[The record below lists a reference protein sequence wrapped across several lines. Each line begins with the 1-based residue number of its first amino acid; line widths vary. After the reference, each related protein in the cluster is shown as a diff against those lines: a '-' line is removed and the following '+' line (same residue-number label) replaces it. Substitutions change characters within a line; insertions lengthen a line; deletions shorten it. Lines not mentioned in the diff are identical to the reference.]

1 MADFKTH
8 IATSTVI
15 GIAYGA
21 AGHHF
26 GMHLSTAM
34 LAGGLCS
41 VAGMLPDLDSDSG
54 VPLRESIAFGAAI
67 VPMMLIDRLQ
77 HLGLSNE
84 AIVLAGGLIY
94 LIVRFGV
101 ADIFKRY
108 TVHRGMWHSI
118 PAAAIC
124 GLLTFLI
131 ASGPDLEVRLYKSA
145 AVVLG
150 FMVHLA
156 LDELWSFEM
165 KRGRLRIK
173 KSFGTAIKFWSSRS
187 LWANV
192 STYGKLIILL
202 ALVVGDD
209 MLMAH
214 FGYEEPY
221 IPMAARQFF
230 DDTVQDAK
238 IFR

>member
-8 IATSTVI
+8 IGTSTVV
-15 GIAYGA
+15 GIAYGV
-21 AGHHF
+21 AGEHF
-26 GMHLSTAM
+26 GMPLATSM
-34 LAGGLCS
+34 LAAGLCS

-77 HLGLSNE
+77 HMGLSNE

-94 LIVRFGV
+94 LLVRFGV

-131 ASGPDLEVRLYKSA
+131 ASGPDLEIRLFKSA

-150 FMVHLA
+150 FMVHLL
-156 LDELWSFEM
+156 LDELWSFER
-165 KRGRLRIK
+165 KGVGVRVK
-173 KSFGTAIKFWSSRS
+173 KSFGTAMKFWSTRS

-192 STYGKLIILL
+192 STYGKLAILL

-209 MLMAH
+209 MLMDH
-214 FGYEEPY
+214 FGYQEPY
-221 IPMAARQFF
+221 IPMATKQFF
-230 DDTVQDAK
+230 DEAVHDVK

>member
-8 IATSTVI
+8 ISTSTVVGI
-15 GIAYGA
+15 GYGA
-21 AGHHF
+21 LGHAC
-26 GMHLSTAM
+26 GMTLATSM

-41 VAGMLPDLDSDSG
+41 VAGMLPDLDSDTG

-77 HLGLSNE
+77 HMGLSNE

-101 ADIFKRY
+101 SDIFKKY

-118 PAAAIC
+118 PAAATC

-131 ASGPDLEVRLYKSA
+131 ASGPDLEVRLFKSI

-150 FMVHLA
+150 FMIHLL
-156 LDELWSFEM
+156 LDELWSFER
-165 KRGRLRIK
+165 KGVGIRVK
-173 KSFGTAIKFWSSRS
+173 KSFGTAMKFWSRRS
-187 LWANV
+187 MWANV
-192 STYGKLIILL
+192 STYGKLAILL
-202 ALVVGDD
+202 GLVVGDD
-209 MLMAH
+209 MLMDH
-214 FGYEEPY
+214 FGYQEPY
-221 IPMAARQFF
+221 IPMAAKQLF
-230 DDTVQDAK
+230 DDAVQDTN